1 MANTNKAFGFSPIG
15 RVGSTVANQ
24 GDTQYR
30 ISSNYGTAIFQ
41 GDLVTLASGYLAAYS
56 SGAALGVFI
65 GCQYTDPTTKKTT
78 FKNYYPGS
86 IVASDIV
93 AFVVD
98 DPSASFVA
106 QASGTPG
113 NTAIGRNAQIDTA
126 VSGSTT
132 TGISGLQIGT
142 PATGNATYELKII
155 GVNQSPNVNDL
166 TSAYTQLIVKINN
179 HLYGS
184 STGTAGV

>member
-1 MANTNKAFGFSPIG
+1 MANQNKAFGFRPIG
-15 RVGSTVANQ
+15 RVGSTVANN

-30 ISSNYGTAIFQ
+30 ISSNYGTAIYQ

-56 SGAALGVFI
+56 SGAALGVFL

-93 AFVVD
+93 AFIVD

-106 QASGTPG
+106 QAVG
-113 NTAIGRNAQIDTA
+113 
-126 VSGSTT
+126 TT
-132 TGISGLQIGT
+132 TGISGMQIGT

-155 GVNQSPNVNDL
+155 GVNQDPSVNDL

-179 HLYGS
+179 HLYNSG
-184 STGTAGV
+184 TGTAGV